1 MAGRYVPPLLR
12 LFLSESVLSVH
23 IDAGGAPVDLS
34 TRGVPVAL
42 VTHVLRPARRDSSP
56 STSQICT
63 DVMTLTLAALPLDY
77 CDQNRRRRR
86 R

>member
-23 IDAGGAPVDLS
+23 IDARGAPVDLS
-34 TRGVPVAL
+34 TRGVPVTL
-42 VTHVLRPARRDSSP
+42 VTRVCGQRGVNSNP
-56 STSQICT
+56 STFQICT
-63 DVMTLTLAALPLDY
+63 DVMTLTLAAVPLDY
-77 CDQNRRRRR
+77 RDQNRRRRR